1 MDEGRDKNKLV
12 GDQWL
17 QPADVK
23 QIVLEEQI
31 ALVEILK
38 LEVFNTPA
46 RADGNI
52 NQRDFASTL
61 DIVEKKL
68 RTRIVV

>member
-1 MDEGRDKNKLV
+1 MERDKNKLV
-12 GDQWL
+12 GDQYL
-17 QPADVK
+17 QPEDVK
-23 QIVLEEQI
+23 KIVLEEQI

-46 RADGNI
+46 RADGNL
-52 NQRDFASTL
+52 NARDFSQTL

-68 RTRIVV
+68 RARIVV